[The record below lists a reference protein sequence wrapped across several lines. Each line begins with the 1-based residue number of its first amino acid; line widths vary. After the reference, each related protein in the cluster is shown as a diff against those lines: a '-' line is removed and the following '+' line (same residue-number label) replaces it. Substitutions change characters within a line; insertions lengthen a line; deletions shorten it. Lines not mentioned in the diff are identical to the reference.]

1 MFGVT
6 TELPKAEFGFPGPLR
21 DQLVEAILDGTK
33 TTTSGLWAEYQREDF
48 PLPAIGDR
56 QALVDSNDR
65 TVATIEVTGIE
76 VRRLADVDLAH
87 AMDEGEGYLSVDH
100 WRAAHE
106 RFWRSPEMQ
115 AELGGDFVVD
125 DDTQVVLQRFR
136 VVD

>member
-1 MFGVT
+1 MT

-33 TTTSGLWAEYQREDF
+33 TATSGLLVEYEREG
-48 PLPAIGDR
+48 LAVPAAGER
-56 QALVDSNDR
+56 QALVDSHDR
-65 TVATIEVTGIE
+65 QVAVLEITDAS

-87 AMDEGEGYLSVDH
+87 AMDEGEGYLSVQQ
-100 WRAAHE
+100 WRAGHE

-115 AELGGDFVVD
+115 AELGGDFVLD
-125 DDTQVVLQRFR
+125 DDTMVVLERFR